1 MCELQCVWGQYTL
14 YWGVRELQYVCVCCG
29 GGGGGNMS
37 TLTILNICAERPC
50 VASPSPLQLR
60 AKSHLLVS
68 PLHYLTLS
76 SRFFLAVWIE
86 SSATRTFS
94 RARRPCVSNNESAG
108 NALL

>member
-14 YWGVRELQYVCVCCG
+14 YWGVCELQYVCVCCG

-60 AKSHLLVS
+60 AVTSACKPVAL
-68 PLHYLTLS
+68 PDA
-76 SRFFLAVWIE
+76 FLQIFPGSVD
-86 SSATRTFS
+86 
-94 RARRPCVSNNESAG
+94 
-108 NALL
+108 